1 MTNESNIPNQPRHT
15 PRIALLTCRHHD
27 HIDHAS
33 EGRLMQ
39 ELVRQGAIVTLA
51 AWDDVLIPAKDE
63 DSPLLGE
70 MVSADVYV
78 LRTTWDYW
86 DRLDRF
92 REFLTAFS
100 RMTEGNGGGLQNS
113 AKTALANLDKTYL
126 QQLQAAGV
134 AIVPTIFVTKGNEA
148 AAIDQAKSNN
158 WSAIVIKPTVAAAA
172 AGLKKYDRPDA
183 QALGYLRELTNSK
196 DTGGGALVQKYLP
209 RITTEGET
217 SLVYFDNQL
226 SHAVTKVPAPG
237 DFRSQTDF
245 GGAYTRVQP
254 TEAQTHAAEL
264 ALAAWED
271 RYGDKP
277 LYARVDLVPG
287 DDGEPLLGELELIEP
302 ELFLDM
308 ADGAAA
314 MFATAILG
322 RVKEREYPDDPWWF
336 KLLSGIGCF
345 VVACVL
351 LFIFFAGIVAIL
363 VTLFGGP

>member
-1 MTNESNIPNQPRHT
+1 MTSQPNIPNQPRRT

-39 ELVRQGAIVTLA
+39 ELVRQGAVVTLA
-51 AWDDVLIPAKDE
+51 AWDDVLTPIKKE
-63 DSPLLGE
+63 DGPLLGE

-92 REFLTAFS
+92 REFLTVFS
-100 RMTEGNGGGLQNS
+100 KSQDNGGGLQNS

-126 QQLQAAGV
+126 QELQSAGV
-134 AIVPTIFVTKGNEA
+134 PIVPTIFTTKGNEA

-158 WSAIVIKPTVAAAA
+158 WSTIVIKPSVAAAA
-172 AGLKKYDRPDA
+172 VGLKKFDRPDTS
-183 QALGYLRELTNSK
+183 ALDYLRELTQS
-196 DTGGGALVQKYLP
+196 GGALVQKYLP
-209 RITTEGET
+209 RVTTEGET
-217 SLVYFDNQL
+217 SLVYFDGTF
-226 SHAVTKVPAPG
+226 SHAVTKVPAQG

-245 GGAYTRVQP
+245 GGVYTLVQP
-254 TEAQTHAAEL
+254 TEAQIHTAEL
-264 ALAAWED
+264 ALIAWEK

-277 LYARVDLVPG
+277 LYARVDLVPA
-287 DDGEPLLGELELIEP
+287 DDGQPLLGELELIEP

-308 ADGAAA
+308 AGHSAA

-345 VVACVL
+345 VVACVV
-351 LFIFFAGIVAIL
+351 LFIFFAGVVAIF